1 MAGTMVQVH
10 SCTCCLDF
18 RNRTAANDRPDI
30 IKNMSPKS
38 GKTNRRALVSLVF
51 SLTSAVLAIGT
62 WVSDGNL
69 NVSAPLA
76 IFLSIAGALVGR
88 KAMRQIKE
96 TGEPGRGI
104 ALVGVI
110 IGWVLTAV
118 VALFIVFF
126 LAVAASWL
134 LTPGW

>member
-1 MAGTMVQVH
+1 
-10 SCTCCLDF
+10 
-18 RNRTAANDRPDI
+18 
-30 IKNMSPKS
+30 MSPKS
-38 GKTNRRALVSLVF
+38 GKTNRRALVSFVL
-51 SLTSAVLAIGT
+51 SLTSAVLFIGT

-76 IFLSIAGALVGR
+76 ILLSLAGAVVGR

-110 IGWVLTAV
+110 ISWVLTAV

>member
-1 MAGTMVQVH
+1 
-10 SCTCCLDF
+10 
-18 RNRTAANDRPDI
+18 
-30 IKNMSPKS
+30 MSPKS
-38 GKTNRRALVSLVF
+38 GKTNRRALVSFVL
-51 SLTSAVLAIGT
+51 SLTSAVLFIGT

-76 IFLSIAGALVGR
+76 ILLSLAGAVVGR

-104 ALVGVI
+104 ALVAVI

-126 LAVAASWL
+126 LVVAASWL
-134 LTPGW
+134 MTPGW